1 MHSAITAKEISNG
14 HRLFEHRYA
23 SGSQHCSRAVP
34 GYSFRFGVGYFGSF
48 HLIAG
53 ADERDFRGIDRA
65 TSAILFSGIRTCDC
79 SLHRRYI
86 QQWYLWLAALLY
98 PIVFVAL
105 LSGMVRVFDY
115 RDSAPIHWWLC
126 DERKPARETVSV
138 FLVSS
143 AFNCITVHG
152 NKRSGRRVWL
162 AGISAA
168 TTATQVRAD
177 LGRADF
183 GRHLGLVAL
192 SSIPFERHAS
202 KRLVIHSFFCGLGC
216 SKRDFDS
223 VVQRIRRQHPTTCT
237 FPFST
242 YQSDLA

>member
-1 MHSAITAKEISNG
+1 MNIGSSNTGMHQVPSIALVPFLVIAFGLAWGILALFILLPERMNAIFGELTG
-14 HRLFEHRYA
+14 QHPLFFLA
-23 SGSQHCSRAVP
+23 S
-34 GYSFRFGVGYFGSF
+34 
-48 HLIAG
+48 
-53 ADERDFRGIDRA
+53 
-65 TSAILFSGIRTCDC
+65 IRTCDC
-79 SLHRRYI
+79 SLHRRYT
-86 QQWYLWLAALLY
+86 QQWYLWLAALLF

-105 LSGMVRVFDY
+105 FSGMVRVFDY
-115 RDSAPIHWWLC
+115 RYPAPIHWWLC

-143 AFNCITVHG
+143 AFSCIAVHG

-223 VVQRIRRQHPTTCT
+223 VVQRIRRQHPATCT